1 METGSIIL
9 IASFSIPVV
18 IILVI
23 LLLMRRSFR
32 KDVRH
37 SEELNKRIIA
47 ARPASAV
54 VLSASQGI
62 ASGDIHRIIHLKLLI
77 NDGFG
82 PSYEAMTTWFIN
94 TLHFDKIREGNAIM
108 VKVDIENKNI
118 IYPAESWGKY
128 SSGYDNL

>member
-9 IASFSIPVV
+9 IASFIIPVV

-23 LLLMRRSFR
+23 LLLMRRRFR
-32 KDVRH
+32 KDAKY
-37 SEELNKRIIA
+37 SKELNTRIIA
-47 ARPASAV
+47 ARPANAV

-62 ASGDIHRIIHLKLLI
+62 TSGDIHRIIHLKLKI
-77 NDGFG
+77 NDDFG
-82 PSYEAMTTWFIN
+82 PPYEAMTTWFIN

-108 VKVDIENKNI
+108 VKVDIGNKNI

-128 SSGYDNL
+128 SSGYENL